1 MLVGLSNTL
10 QCDEQNAVRIALY
23 EACKRPMK
31 AHEMMFRY
39 ASSQSRDKGHQGR
52 SLAKR
57 WRLPKKEQVAAADAA
72 KVLGITDAEF
82 IRLSIIWLQLG
93 IRKKE
98 IKSVENC
105 KIVSGDQAA
114 RQWSRENHGRP
125 PSEQVA
131 NLKKSM
137 YQAQQLLDY
146 LDDIREQKHHARQE
160 ERSCMPWAMR
170 EAIDQQISDYLST
183 QDDFFDDLLVGE
195 SIDDL
200 KIQLELSLVRNY
212 DIDWDTA
219 SLIVQ
224 DDLLDRRDPKKM
236 TSTEKLELI
245 KQGRKK
251 AADRLRTEK
260 LTYQSKQ
267 TEVLEDASRLWRQ
280 NYSGDDC
287 VDLDQRSKDN
297 KAAQQVMSQELEQ
310 DRKDYLDDP
319 MLWDEDSHKSLQ

>member
-1 MLVGLSNTL
+1 MLNGLSNTL

-23 EACKRPMK
+23 EASKSPVK

-39 ASSQSRDKGHQGR
+39 ASSQSTDKGHQGR

-57 WRLPKKEQVAAADAA
+57 WRLPKKEQVAAVDAA
-72 KVLGITDAEF
+72 KALGITDAEF

-93 IRKKE
+93 IRKNE

-105 KIVSGDQAA
+105 KIFSGDQAA

-125 PSEQVA
+125 PSQQVA

-137 YQAQQLLDY
+137 QQAQQLLDY
-146 LDDIREQKHHARQE
+146 LDGIREQKHHSRQE
-160 ERSCMPWAMR
+160 ERNCMPWAMR
-170 EAIDQQISDYLST
+170 EVIDQRISDYLSA

-236 TSTEKLELI
+236 TSAEKLELI

-251 AADRLRTEK
+251 AADLLRTEK

-267 TEVLEDASRLWRQ
+267 TELLEEASRLWRQ
-280 NYSGDDC
+280 NCPVQNC

-297 KAAQQVMSQELEQ
+297 QAAQQVMRQELEQ
-310 DRKDYLDDP
+310 DRKDYLNEP
-319 MLWDEDSHKSLQ
+319 MLWDEDSHKHLL

>member
-23 EACKRPMK
+23 EVCKRPVK

-39 ASSQSRDKGHQGR
+39 ASSQSTDKGHQGR

-72 KVLGITDAEF
+72 KALGITDAEF

-93 IRKKE
+93 IRKNE

-114 RQWSRENHGRP
+114 RQWSRESHGRP
-125 PSEQVA
+125 PNDQVA

-137 YQAQQLLDY
+137 QQAQQFLDY
-146 LDDIREQKHHARQE
+146 LDGIREQKHHARQE

-170 EAIDQQISDYLST
+170 EAIDQQISDYLSS

-236 TSTEKLELI
+236 TSLEKLELI
-245 KQGRKK
+245 KQGRRK
-251 AADRLRTEK
+251 AADHLRAEK
-260 LTYQSKQ
+260 RAYESKQ
-267 TEVLEDASRLWRQ
+267 NDVLEEASRLWRKNYPVQ
-280 NYSGDDC
+280 NY
-287 VDLDQRSKDN
+287 VDLDQWSKDN
-297 KAAQQVMSQELEQ
+297 KAAEQVMMQEIEQ
-310 DRKDYLDDP
+310 DRKDYLNDP
-319 MLWDEDSHKSLQ
+319 LLWDEDSHNHLL